1 MRRASLIFAGLAM
14 ALSAGTARA
23 GQYNNPNGSVSPG
36 YVAEVNGAAVTASNP
51 LPVTVSGG
59 GSATAPGVSG
69 SQAQA
74 VQGIGGGVPV
84 PVELPDTAITTSGAL
99 QPPTA
104 ASGKIVDTS
113 VALTANTATTLVAAR
128 GAPGDRLAVEIQC
141 DGTAAV
147 GIDMKGGT
155 LTGVASAPRVIPS
168 GSYPLYT
175 PPIATQTAI
184 SAYTG
189 TAQTCRVT
197 EYLR

>member
-1 MRRASLIFAGLAM
+1 MIRITLAALALVSAVSAVSAQQQGAGVATTLYDVRGNPV
-14 ALSAGTARA
+14 GTAA
-23 GQYNNPNGSVSPG
+23 NPL
-36 YVAEVNGAAVTASNP
+36 AVTGGGG
-51 LPVTVSGG
+51 GG
-59 GSATAPGVSG
+59 GSTGSVTAPGTNG
-69 SQAQA
+69 TQAQA
-74 VQGIGGGVPV
+74 VQGINGGVPQNV
-84 PVELPDTAITTSGAL
+84 ALPAGAVTTTGAL

-113 VALTANTATTLVAAR
+113 VALSANTSTQLVAAR
-128 GAPGDRLAVEIQC
+128 ATAGDRIAAEIQC
-141 DGTAAV
+141 DGTGVV

-155 LTGVASAPRVIPS
+155 LTSATAAPRVIPS

-184 SAYTG
+184 TAYTG

>member
-1 MRRASLIFAGLAM
+1 MIRHLAGLLAA
-14 ALSAGTARA
+14 ALFCATGALAEAPPTNAPGMPVGTGLQPTAVYDA
-23 GQYNNPNGSVSPG
+23 TGKLVDPSPG
-36 YVAEVNGAAVTASNP
+36 TK
-51 LPVTVSGG
+51 
-59 GSATAPGVSG
+59 
-69 SQAQA
+69 
-74 VQGIGGGVPV
+74 
-84 PVELPDTAITTSGAL
+84 TTSGAL

-113 VALTANTATTLVAAR
+113 VALTANTSTTLVAAR
-128 GAPGDRLAVEIQC
+128 GTPGDRIAAEIQC
-141 DGTAAV
+141 DGTAVV

-155 LTGVASAPRVIPS
+155 LTSATAAPRVIPS

-184 SAYTG
+184 TAYTG